1 MAGCVPEAASAPDS
15 LIVRISE
22 SAISASLFAQIF
34 IQQISCSGHSF
45 HRNHAE
51 SALKAGHNPREHL
64 AFEFSTARK
73 QKTQSSHRAYSTM
86 YHITSL
92 SKENSQF
99 GPNSIIN
106 SHFIGPLFPN
116 VRMQAS

>member
-15 LIVRISE
+15 LTARISE
-22 SAISASLFAQIF
+22 SAISASLFAQTF
-34 IQQISCSGHSF
+34 IQQNSCSGHSF
-45 HRNHAE
+45 YHNHAE
-51 SALKAGHNPREHL
+51 SVSEPGHNPREHL
-64 AFEFSTARK
+64 AFEFSTDRK
-73 QKTQSSHRAYSTM
+73 QKTQFSHRAYSTM
-86 YHITSL
+86 YHIASL